1 MMIICDAIL
10 TAIFVKMF
18 AMNIATNPVACLFV
32 LCMITFLRM
41 MMKLSTLIDDV
52 YDVGNRCYEKE
63 KDNLEKEESK

>member
-18 AMNIATNPVACLFV
+18 AMDIATNPVACLFV

-41 MMKLSTLIDDV
+41 SMKFSLFIDTIYKAAEMAYGEV
-52 YDVGNRCYEKE
+52 KE
-63 KDNLEKEESK
+63 NKEMK

>member
-10 TAIFVKMF
+10 TAIFIKMF
-18 AMNIATNPVACLFV
+18 AMNIAANPVACLFV

-41 MMKLSTLIDDV
+41 MMKISTLIDDV

-63 KDNLEKEESK
+63 KDNLKKEEIK

>member
-18 AMNIATNPVACLFV
+18 AMNIATNPVICLFV

-41 MMKLSTLIDDV
+41 SMKISLFIDTIYKAAEMAYGEV
-52 YDVGNRCYEKE
+52 
-63 KDNLEKEESK
+63 KDKEESK

>member
-18 AMNIATNPVACLFV
+18 AMNIATNPVTCLFV

-41 MMKLSTLIDDV
+41 SMKISLFIDTIYKAV
-52 YDVGNRCYEKE
+52 EMAYGEKE
-63 KDNLEKEESK
+63 EKEESK

>member
-18 AMNIATNPVACLFV
+18 AMDIATNPVACLFV

-41 MMKLSTLIDDV
+41 SMKFSLFIDTIYKAAEMAYGEV
-52 YDVGNRCYEKE
+52 KE
-63 KDNLEKEESK
+63 NKEME

>member
-18 AMNIATNPVACLFV
+18 AMDIATNPVACLFV

-41 MMKLSTLIDDV
+41 SMKISLFIDTIYKAAEMAYGEV
-52 YDVGNRCYEKE
+52 K
-63 KDNLEKEESK
+63 EKEESK

>member
-10 TAIFVKMF
+10 TAIFIKLF

-41 MMKLSTLIDDV
+41 SMKFSLFIDTI
-52 YDVGNRCYEKE
+52 YKAAEMAYGEK
-63 KDNLEKEESK
+63 EKEESK

>member
-41 MMKLSTLIDDV
+41 SMKFSLFMDTIYKAAEMAYGEV
-52 YDVGNRCYEKE
+52 K
-63 KDNLEKEESK
+63 EKEESK

>member
-41 MMKLSTLIDDV
+41 SMKFSLFIDTIYKAV
-52 YDVGNRCYEKE
+52 EMAYGEVK
-63 KDNLEKEESK
+63 EKEESK

>member
-10 TAIFVKMF
+10 TVIFVKMF

-41 MMKLSTLIDDV
+41 SMKFSLFIDTIYKAAEMAYGEV
-52 YDVGNRCYEKE
+52 K
-63 KDNLEKEESK
+63 EKEESK

>member
-41 MMKLSTLIDDV
+41 SMKFSLFIDTI
-52 YDVGNRCYEKE
+52 YKAAEMAYGEEKE
-63 KDNLEKEESK
+63 KK

>member
-41 MMKLSTLIDDV
+41 SMKISLFIDTI
-52 YDVGNRCYEKE
+52 YKAAEMAYG
-63 KDNLEKEESK
+63 EKEENKEME

>member
-18 AMNIATNPVACLFV
+18 AMDIATNPVACLFV

-41 MMKLSTLIDDV
+41 SMKFSLFIDTLYKAAEMAYGEV
-52 YDVGNRCYEKE
+52 
-63 KDNLEKEESK
+63 KDKEESK

>member
-1 MMIICDAIL
+1 MIICDAIL

-41 MMKLSTLIDDV
+41 SMKFSLFIDTIYKAAEMAYGEV
-52 YDVGNRCYEKE
+52 K
-63 KDNLEKEESK
+63 EKEESK

>member
-41 MMKLSTLIDDV
+41 SMKFSLFIDTI
-52 YDVGNRCYEKE
+52 YKAAEMAYMQNEEIK
-63 KDNLEKEESK
+63 KEESK